1 MLFITTWFLLFFA
14 FSGFV
19 YFLFGQTKFIRLTI
33 ILITSVLFYI
43 YFGGLFATFTI
54 TCLGLYTY
62 VAGFVISRFLAN
74 KKISKILILLSL
86 SPVIFALGYFKY
98 ANFFKQN
105 FFSALD
111 FLGLEK
117 VAALQLVASDSTN
130 VIAILGIS
138 FFTFEFTHYLV
149 EIYRG
154 AEPLRNPVY
163 FCVFVFYFPR
173 LASGPIV
180 RVNQIVPQLKT
191 LERPRVS
198 DFSYGLFRVF
208 LGFTKKFVLADQAA
222 AILASTFQ
230 ASNVLVGTDVLML
243 IVLLYIRIY
252 FDFSAYSDI
261 AIGISRMYGIRLPE
275 NFAWPFLATSLI
287 DFWKR
292 WHISLSTWIRDYV
305 YIPLGG
311 SKYSRKRK
319 FANLLIA
326 MTLCGLWHGP
336 AWNFC
341 LWGLLH
347 GLALVLNHLY
357 SDTKNSMNFRNREL
371 IFVRNG
377 FSWIAT
383 QIFVGLAWI
392 PFFYPLKETLIIFSK
407 LGVWL

>member
-1 MLFITTWFLLFFA
+1 MLFITTWFLLFFT
-14 FSGFV
+14 FFGCV
-19 YFLFGQTKFIRLTI
+19 YLLFGHTHFIRLTI
-33 ILITSVLFYI
+33 ILLTSILFYV
-43 YFGGLFATFTI
+43 YFGGLFGTFVI
-54 TCLGLYTY
+54 TTLGLYTY
-62 VAGFVISRFLAN
+62 LIAFVINRFLTN
-74 KKISKILILLSL
+74 EKLSKVLVLLSL
-86 SPVIFALGYFKY
+86 SPITFSLGYFKY
-98 ANFFKQN
+98 ADFFKSN
-105 FFSALD
+105 FYSILD
-111 FLGLEK
+111 SLGLEK
-117 VAALQLVASDSTN
+117 VAAHSVVINGSTN

-149 EIYRG
+149 EIFRG
-154 AEPLRNPVY
+154 AEPLKNPLY
-163 FCVFVFYFPR
+163 FSVFVFYFPR

-180 RVNQIVPQLKT
+180 RVGEIIPQLET
-191 LERPRVS
+191 LKKPTML
-198 DFSYGLFRVF
+198 DFSYGLSRVF
-208 LGFTKKFVLADQAA
+208 LGFGKKFVLADQAA

-230 ASNVLVGTDVLML
+230 TSNVLVGTDVLML

-275 NFAWPFLATSLI
+275 NFAKPFLATSLI
-287 DFWKR
+287 GFWRR

-311 SKYSRKRK
+311 SRYSRKRK

-347 GLALVLNHLY
+347 GVALVLNHLY
-357 SDTKNSMNFRNREL
+357 SDRKNF
-371 IFVRNG
+371 IFPKIQGLVVVRTG
-377 FSWIAT
+377 FSWITT
-383 QIFVGLAWI
+383 QFFVGLAWI
-392 PFFYPLKETLIIFSK
+392 PFFYPLKETLAILAK